1 MWLKP
6 EYNANKHLFRQSRFY
21 INTVRSD
28 VFFCFV
34 FFVVFFLLSIISRV
48 SIGMFKSA
56 DADILSSRL
65 KNLRWVILTF
75 LTLRKFRNPVTVD
88 DLLMPPM

>member
-1 MWLKP
+1 M
-6 EYNANKHLFRQSRFY
+6 
-21 INTVRSD
+21 
-28 VFFCFV
+28 
-34 FFVVFFLLSIISRV
+34 
-48 SIGMFKSA
+48 GMFKSA